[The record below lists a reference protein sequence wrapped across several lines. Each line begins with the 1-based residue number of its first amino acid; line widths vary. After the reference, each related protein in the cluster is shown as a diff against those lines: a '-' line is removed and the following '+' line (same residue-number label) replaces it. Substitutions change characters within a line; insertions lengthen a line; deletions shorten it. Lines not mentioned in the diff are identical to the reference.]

1 MPGVYQGTYVNTE
14 HTKIEDLIQNI
25 KNNYSHV
32 TIWVDVS
39 RDISL
44 KQIMYQPDGDTRTVT
59 YSNVRYNAHPDAGLF
74 TLKVASG
81 TQVQR
86 R

>member
-1 MPGVYQGTYVNTE
+1 MPEN
-14 HTKIEDLIQNI
+14 
-25 KNNYSHV
+25 V